1 MAAPTHSLLGRPAR
15 SKKQASKKQHARER
29 SGTERRALD
38 GTGGRAA
45 AHIVKRRRVQRLRI
59 ALDIQLER
67 HRAHLRLP
75 GRHVPILLRLA
86 LHLCVAR
93 LHHKAVRPLH
103 LVPVVKALLN
113 EVDEI
118 AGGDRGGVPV
128 DDRRQLERVVQ
139 LPVDVEFAALT
150 LQLPV
155 DLQYEERER
164 KIQ

>member
-1 MAAPTHSLLGRPAR
+1 MAAPTHSLLGRPAE
-15 SKKQASKKQHARER
+15 SKANNRHACEL

-38 GTGGRAA
+38 GTGERRG

-128 DDRRQLERVVQ
+128 DDGRQLDRVVQ

-155 DLQYEERER
+155 DLQ
-164 KIQ
+164 